1 MSYLAKGMMHQ
12 IQSFSLFLRKITSH
26 LVLAENQFSQHL
38 FFQAWFYKAVIWT
51 ASLKYFFPVILMLY
65 GLHDQHFKALNL
77 TWLLTATFFS
87 FLHCAWTTAPNP
99 HNLGEGWPA
108 SHLLYF
114 RNVSFAQFLL
124 VVWAKTHVLGLTE
137 PFSLRQL
144 SYFNIHYYRKRT
156 GSSVQPEHSS
166 NLATELP
173 RAMGVGSSLRCAWLR
188 NPLPSKCKK
197 LLSTRK
203 GYTCS
208 YFLKWQ
214 QPKLESKCMETKVR
228 GSM

>member
-1 MSYLAKGMMHQ
+1 M
-12 IQSFSLFLRKITSH
+12 
-26 LVLAENQFSQHL
+26 
-38 FFQAWFYKAVIWT
+38 
-51 ASLKYFFPVILMLY
+51 PY

-87 FLHCAWTTAPNP
+87 FLHCAWTTNTKPTQSRRMAIFP
-99 HNLGEGWPA
+99 
-108 SHLLYF
+108 LLYF

-137 PFSLRQL
+137 SFSLRQL
-144 SYFNIHYYRKRT
+144 SYFNVHYYRKRT

-214 QPKLESKCMETKVR
+214 QPKLESKCMGTKVK
-228 GSM
+228 GSMQLDHIALPKNKCWS

>member
-12 IQSFSLFLRKITSH
+12 IQSFSLFVRKMTSH

-38 FFQAWFYKAVIWT
+38 FSQAWFYKLSNFNSKSEIFLSSYSYAIQFAWST
-51 ASLKYFFPVILMLY
+51 FQSSES
-65 GLHDQHFKALNL
+65 NL
-77 TWLLTATFFS
+77 TAHCYLLFIPA
-87 FLHCAWTTAPNP
+87 LCLD
-99 HNLGEGWPA
+99 HNTKPTQSRRRWPA

-124 VVWAKTHVLGLTE
+124 VVWAKTHVLGHTE

-144 SYFNIHYYRKRT
+144 SYFNVHYYRKRT

-214 QPKLESKCMETKVR
+214 QPKLESKCMGTKVR